1 MRRILIASL
10 AVVVA
15 LGLTLSLGGPSATM
29 AKKKGP
35 IKIGAVLNFT
45 GAIAFIGPIF
55 KRGIVQALEEVKYM
69 VGGRKI
75 VLIVE
80 DAASSPAKCIEK
92 VKKLVLRDGVK
103 IIIGPLM
110 GDAQLAIA
118 PFLKRRKVLITTLYC
133 GDFALTKYPNWL
145 IYPTTLV
152 GLTAPV
158 GWYAA
163 DKGWK
168 RMVTIGS
175 DYAGGRGF
183 IKGIKIGF
191 EAKGGKVIQQLWTPV
206 GTKDYGPA
214 LSNVKKNAQC
224 AAYFVPSPTEVLRF
238 LPQYRQFVGK
248 LPLLATTAAADMPE
262 AIMKQLKK
270 NVLGLEGQALY
281 INTRKDPVNMAFV
294 KAMKKRWG
302 KVPGGLESNSYCI
315 TKAILAGLKVT
326 GGDES
331 FDKLK
336 PAILKIKLQTP
347 QGPLSWSKRGVAITD
362 CYIARATF
370 KDGHWFWDPIKIYKA
385 VMDPRDK

>member
-1 MRRILIASL
+1 MKKFLVITLVITV
-10 AVVVA
+10 AV
-15 LGLTLSLGGPSATM
+15 GLTALSVCPAA

-45 GAIAFIGPIF
+45 GPIAFIGPIF
-55 KRGIVQALEEVKYM
+55 KRGIVQALEEVKYTIN
-69 VGGRKI
+69 GRKI
-75 VLIVE
+75 VLIIE
-80 DAASSPAKCIEK
+80 DAASSPAKCVEK
-92 VKKLVLRDGVK
+92 VKKLVERDKVQ

-118 PFLKRRKVLITTLYC
+118 PYLKRKKVLISTLYC
-133 GDFALTKYPNWL
+133 GDIKLTNYPNWL

-163 DKGWK
+163 DRGWK

-191 EAKGGKVIQQLWTPV
+191 EQRGGKVVQQIWTPV
-206 GTKDYGPA
+206 GTRDYGPA
-214 LSNVKKNAQC
+214 LSNVTRKADC
-224 AAYFVPSPTEVLRF
+224 SAYFVPSPTEVMRL
-238 LPQYRQFVGK
+238 LPQYRQFVGAR

-262 AIMKQLKK
+262 EIMKQLKQ

-315 TKAILAGLKVT
+315 TRAILAGLKAT

-336 PAILKIKLQTP
+336 PAILKIKFQTP
-347 QGPLSWSKRGVAITD
+347 QGPLSWTRHGVAVTD

-370 KDGHWFWDPIKIYKA
+370 KNGHWFWQPIKIYKA
-385 VMDPRDK
+385 VMDPRLK